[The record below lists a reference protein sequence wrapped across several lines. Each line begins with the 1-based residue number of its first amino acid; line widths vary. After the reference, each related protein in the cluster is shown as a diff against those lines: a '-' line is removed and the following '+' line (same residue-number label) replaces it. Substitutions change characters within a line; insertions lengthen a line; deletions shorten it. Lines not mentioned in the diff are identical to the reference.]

1 MKSDSLIY
9 LDNNATTQPLPQVVK
24 AMLPYLRDCYF
35 NASASIAEFTG
46 VDKPRRD
53 AERAVAQLLNA
64 EEPDCFIFTSGA
76 TESNNWVFHSLG
88 HVQRPGRIVIST
100 IEHPSVSEPACELRR
115 RGFDVIEAPVDE
127 QGVIRIEDLSQ
138 ALTEDTLLV
147 SIMAAN
153 NETGVLEPLREIG
166 QLIRDKCPSA
176 LFHTDATQAVG
187 KGAVDLQDAWEEVDL
202 LSFSAHKFHGPKGV
216 GGLYI
221 RPGIQVGPMLRGG
234 GQERGLRSGTT
245 NTPALAG
252 LAVAAS
258 EVDLTAMEDVRK
270 QRDELETRLIEIFPE
285 VVIYSRNVLRL
296 PNTSTFSLPGLVGEE
311 AAHSL
316 ANKGII
322 VGTGSACSAGALH
335 PPKTVLALGTPYTLA
350 GGTLRV
356 SLSTRTP
363 PLFCDRLITEL
374 CRLERSS
381 SL

>member
-1 MKSDSLIY
+1 
-9 LDNNATTQPLPQVVK
+9 
-24 AMLPYLRDCYF
+24 MLPYLRDSYF
-35 NASASIAEFTG
+35 NASASIADFIG
-46 VDKPRRD
+46 VAKPRRD
-53 AERAVAQLLNA
+53 AERAIARLLNA

-76 TESNNWVFHSLG
+76 SESNNWVFHSLA
-88 HVQRPGRIVIST
+88 HLQRSGRIVVST
-100 IEHPSVSEPACELRR
+100 IEHPSVSEPAFELRR
-115 RGFDVIEAPVDE
+115 RGFDVIEAPVDK
-127 QGVIRIEDLSQ
+127 QGVIRIEELSQ
-138 ALTEDTLLV
+138 TLTEDTLLV

-166 QLIRDKCPSA
+166 HLIRDRCPSA

-187 KGAVDLQDAWEEVDL
+187 KVSVDLQEAWEEVDL

-221 RPGIQVGPMLRGG
+221 RPGIEVEPMLRGG

-258 EVDLTAMEDVRK
+258 EVNLTAMEDVRK
-270 QRDELETRLIEIFPE
+270 QRDELETKLIETFPE
-285 VVIYSRNVLRL
+285 VVIYSRNAIRL
-296 PNTSTFSLPGLVGEE
+296 PNTSTFSLPGLIGDE
-311 AAHSL
+311 AVQYL

-335 PPKTVLALGTPYTLA
+335 PPKTILALGTPYVLA

-356 SLSTRTP
+356 SLSARTP

-374 CRLERSS
+374 CRLEKPA
-381 SL
+381 LL